1 MRKRAGFTL
10 IELLIYIG
18 IFAILAV
25 SFSSI
30 LVTFSRVTI
39 TQSSRNEVSSQLSFV
54 MQRIQRMVSESSHVV
69 VTNSIEDTDLNKT
82 WDEDD
87 DNLGTAQKYLV
98 LKLPSDDNSSSSNT
112 TPTIIYTDEGVV
124 KVRKGRGGS
133 NFVINDLTT
142 NKVVVDKLEFTKF
155 VDYPGRD
162 LVEINLTLS
171 YNSEQEQLKVSRK
184 LVLGTSKAYAAV
196 FDTDLLPGTDGG
208 ASVGQASKKWAD
220 AHFSGDLT
228 VGQEA
233 KVTALKVSDN
243 GTPMN
248 AIYNG
253 QLAVNPPNISGSSV
267 SSSNNKTFSVNPPTG
282 VILESGD
289 RVFLTPH
296 KSLEAGLVFVGA
308 TINAG
313 SNKIEITIR
322 NTASVDINGASR
334 NWYYLLIK

>member
-30 LVTFSRVTI
+30 LVTFSRVTV

-69 VTNSIEDTDLNKT
+69 VTSSIEDTDLNKT
-82 WDEDD
+82 WDEED

-112 TPTIIYTDEGVV
+112 TPTIIYTDEGVI

-233 KVTALKVSDN
+233 KVTALKVSNN

-253 QLAVNPPNISGSSV
+253 QLAVNPPNISGNS
-267 SSSNNKTFSVNPPTG
+267 NKTFSVSPPPG

-308 TINAG
+308 TINAE
-313 SNKIEITIR
+313 SNKIEVTIR
-322 NTASVDINGASR
+322 NTASSAINGASR

>member
-69 VTNSIEDTDLNKT
+69 VTSSIEDTDLNKT

-87 DNLGTAQKYLV
+87 NNLGTAQKYLV

-112 TPTIIYTDEGVV
+112 TPTIIYTDEGVI

-233 KVTALKVSDN
+233 KVAALKVSDN

-253 QLAVNPPNISGSSV
+253 QLAVNPPTISGNS
-267 SSSNNKTFSVNPPTG
+267 NKTLLDVSPPTG

-322 NTASVDINGASR
+322 NTASGDINGASR

>member
-10 IELLIYIG
+10 IELLIYVG

-39 TQSSRNEVSSQLSFV
+39 TQSSRNEVATQLSFV
-54 MQRIQRMVSESSHVV
+54 MQSIQRLVSDASHVI
-69 VTNSIEDTDLNKT
+69 VTDSIEDTDLNKT
-82 WDEDD
+82 WDENDT
-87 DNLGTAQKYLV
+87 NLGTAQKYLV
-98 LKLPSDDNSSSSNT
+98 LKLSGDDNSVNSET
-112 TPTIIYTDEGVV
+112 PPTIIYLNEGQV
-124 KVRKGRGGS
+124 KIRKGRGSG
-133 NFVINDLTT
+133 NFVVNNLTT
-142 NKVVVDKLEFTKF
+142 DKVVVDKLEFTKF
-155 VDYPGRD
+155 VDHPGRD
-162 LVEINLTLS
+162 FIEIDLTLS
-171 YNSEQEQLKVSRK
+171 YNSEQEQLQVARK
-184 LVLGTSKAYAAV
+184 LVLGTSKAYAAI

-233 KVTALKVSDN
+233 KVEVLRVDDD

-253 QLAVNPPNISGSSV
+253 QLSINPPSISGNS
-267 SSSNNKTFSVNPPTG
+267 NKTFDVSPPTG
-282 VILESGD
+282 VTLEVGD
-289 RVFLTPH
+289 RIFLTPH
-296 KSLEAGLVFVGA
+296 KSLEAGLVLVGA

-313 SNKIEITIR
+313 SNVIEVTLR
-322 NTASVDINGASR
+322 NTAGSSVNGISR
-334 NWYYLLIK
+334 KWYYLLIK

>member
-30 LVTFSRVTI
+30 LVTFSRVTV

-69 VTNSIEDTDLNKT
+69 VTSSIEDTDLNKN

-87 DNLGTAQKYLV
+87 NNLGTAQKYLV
-98 LKLPSDDNSSSSNT
+98 LKLPSDDNSPNSNT
-112 TPTIIYTDEGVV
+112 TPTIIYTDGGVV
-124 KVRKGRGGS
+124 KVRKGRGSS

-162 LVEINLTLS
+162 LVEIHLTLS

-184 LVLGTSKAYAAV
+184 LVLGTSKAYAAI

-208 ASVGQASKKWAD
+208 ASVGQLSQKWAD

-248 AIYNG
+248 AIHNG
-253 QLAVNPPNISGSSV
+253 QLAVDPPTING
-267 SSSNNKTFSVNPPTG
+267 NRNKTLLDVSPPTG

-296 KSLEAGLVFVGA
+296 KSLEEGLVFVGA

-322 NTASVDINGASR
+322 NTASGDINGASR

>member
-54 MQRIQRMVSESSHVV
+54 IQRIQRMVSESSHVV
-69 VTNSIEDTDLNKT
+69 VTSSIEDTDLNKN

-87 DNLGTAQKYLV
+87 NNLGTAQKYLV
-98 LKLPSDDNSSSSNT
+98 LKLPSDDNSPNSNT
-112 TPTIIYTDEGVV
+112 TPTIIYTDGGVV
-124 KVRKGRGGS
+124 KVRKGRGSS

-162 LVEINLTLS
+162 LVEIHLTLS

-184 LVLGTSKAYAAV
+184 LVLGTSKAYAAI

-208 ASVGQASKKWAD
+208 ASVGQLSLKWAD

-248 AIYNG
+248 AIHNG
-253 QLAVNPPNISGSSV
+253 QLAVNPPTISGNS
-267 SSSNNKTFSVNPPTG
+267 NKTFDVNPPTG

-296 KSLEAGLVFVGA
+296 KSLEEGLVFVGA

-313 SNKIEITIR
+313 SNKIEVTIR
-322 NTASVDINGASR
+322 NTASKNVNGASR